1 MDISNII
8 DSKLFIGISSAII
21 GITLTIIAHLYLN
34 KRGIFSYYVF
44 HTRIGQSTRNKVYG
58 SVKLTWNESPIS
70 NLYLSKVELINK
82 SLKDY
87 ESVIVKIFTNNTI
100 LLTQS
105 TQIVGTTRSID
116 FTEEYIKK
124 ISVKEDNKPSKEQLA
139 LFRKQRDFFVPTMN
153 RNQTLRFEFL
163 NSAISTQ
170 QPSIW
175 VDVLH
180 KGVKCKFR
188 IAQNMIFGVPKGDA
202 AIIGAIFG
210 LIVVFLLIIFINNV
224 PISAFIS
231 FIIGLTVIIPGAF
244 IVKIF
249 RKIRD
254 LLAG

>member
-21 GITLTIIAHLYLN
+21 GIILTIIAQLFLN
-34 KRGIFSYYVF
+34 KRGIFSYHVF
-44 HTRIGQSTRNKVYG
+44 HTRIGQSAENKVYG
-58 SVKLTWNESPIS
+58 SVKLTWNENPIS
-70 NLYLSKVELINK
+70 NLYLSKVELINQ

-87 ESVIVKIFTNNTI
+87 ESVIVRIFTNDTT

-116 FTEEYIKK
+116 FTEEYKK
-124 ISVKEDNKPSKEQLA
+124 KVSVQEGNKPSKEQLT
-139 LFRKQRDFFVPTMN
+139 LFRKQRDFFVPTIN
-153 RNQTLRFEFL
+153 RSQTLRFEFL
-163 NSAISTQ
+163 NSAIPNR

-188 IAQNMIFGVPKGDA
+188 IAQNMIFGVPQNDA
-202 AIIGAIFG
+202 AIIGTIFG
-210 LIVVFLLIIFINNV
+210 LIAVVLIITFINSV
-224 PISAFIS
+224 LISAFIS
-231 FIIGLTVIIPGAF
+231 FIIGLAVVIPGAF
-244 IVKIF
+244 TLKLF

>member
-8 DSKLFIGISSAII
+8 NSKLFIGISSAII

-44 HTRIGQSTRNKVYG
+44 HTRIGQSTENKVYG

-87 ESVIVKIFTNNTI
+87 ESVIVRIFTNNTI

-105 TQIVGTTRSID
+105 TQIVGTTRSIA

>member
-8 DSKLFIGISSAII
+8 DSKLFIGIFSAII
-21 GITLTIIAHLYLN
+21 GITLTIIAQLYLN
-34 KRGIFSYYVF
+34 KRGNFSYYVF
-44 HTRIGQSTRNKVYG
+44 HTRIGQSTENKVYG
-58 SVKLTWNESPIS
+58 SVKLIWNECPIS
-70 NLYLSKVELINK
+70 NLYLSKVELINN

-87 ESVIVKIFTNNTI
+87 ESVIVRIFTNDTV

-105 TQIVGTTRSID
+105 AQIVGTTRSID

-139 LFRKQRDFFVPTMN
+139 LFRKQREFFIPTMN

-163 NSAISTQ
+163 NSAISTR

-188 IAQNMIFGVPKGDA
+188 IAQNMIFGAPKNDA

-224 PISAFIS
+224 PILAFIS

-244 IVKIF
+244 IVKFF

>member
-8 DSKLFIGISSAII
+8 NSKLFIGISSAII

-44 HTRIGQSTRNKVYG
+44 HTRIGQSTENKVYG

-87 ESVIVKIFTNNTI
+87 ESVIVRIFTNNTI

>member
-21 GITLTIIAHLYLN
+21 GIILTIIAQLFLN

-44 HTRIGQSTRNKVYG
+44 HNRIGQSTENKVYG
-58 SVKLTWNESPIS
+58 SVKLTWNENPIS
-70 NLYLSKVELINK
+70 NLYLSRVELINQ

-87 ESVIVKIFTNNTI
+87 ESVIVRIFTNDTI

-105 TQIVGTTRSID
+105 AQIVGTTRSID
-116 FTEEYIKK
+116 FTEEYKKK
-124 ISVKEDNKPSKEQLA
+124 ITVEEGNKPSKEQLA

-153 RNQTLRFEFL
+153 RSQTLRFEFL
-163 NSAISTQ
+163 NSAISTR

-188 IAQNMIFGVPKGDA
+188 IAQNMIFGVPQKDA

-210 LIVVFLLIIFINNV
+210 LIAVVLIIIFINSV
-224 PISAFIS
+224 LISAFIS
-231 FIIGLTVIIPGAF
+231 FIIGLFVVIPGAF
-244 IVKIF
+244 TVRIF